1 MDLCNPESIS
11 PLPGHKQCLDVEKS
25 DSSNESQGKVSEEE
39 VSSKLLFYTFVP
51 VLKTLPIKITLTEA
65 VKTGLLTGKPNKNL
79 GVPKQKV
86 TEHTMSDGGLFKAE
100 VIYISDC
107 EKRGAGDMVQQETY
121 TRPHKIKLS
130 YKALAAIPTNIVL
143 LDQQAIDDQVHKEGD
158 SQDPVDRHKKEDTH
172 AEMCS
177 PAQLRK
183 QSEDLYAVIDE
194 VLEDPIPMRQASP
207 ALAYSRESMDK
218 CAPKRYTSL
227 PRSLGRET
235 KYATFNLQRSVER
248 KLADTYK
255 TKPGVIRPANIIPRL
270 PEENYDEAFHPN
282 PFKQYLDELT
292 VNDQN
297 KSTHPFVTIHENEA
311 LMSKKLDNTL
321 LGKMRADGSISSGNL
336 ALNTEKNSE
345 NNSTTEEEDNIII
358 SSLLITESEEPKANP
373 AKDGSWQGGAT
384 SFNLTKV
391 KMEAFET
398 HI

>member
-1 MDLCNPESIS
+1 
-11 PLPGHKQCLDVEKS
+11 
-25 DSSNESQGKVSEEE
+25 
-39 VSSKLLFYTFVP
+39 
-51 VLKTLPIKITLTEA
+51 
-65 VKTGLLTGKPNKNL
+65 
-79 GVPKQKV
+79 
-86 TEHTMSDGGLFKAE
+86 MSDGGLFKAE

-158 SQDPVDRHKKEDTH
+158 SVDRRKKEDTH

-235 KYATFNLQRSVER
+235 KYATFNLQRPVER

-297 KSTHPFVTIHENEA
+297 KKVYSPVC
-311 LMSKKLDNTL
+311 DN
-321 LGKMRADGSISSGNL
+321 
-336 ALNTEKNSE
+336 
-345 NNSTTEEEDNIII
+345 
-358 SSLLITESEEPKANP
+358 P
-373 AKDGSWQGGAT
+373 
-384 SFNLTKV
+384 
-391 KMEAFET
+391 
-398 HI
+398 